1 VQWLHL
7 QGVIMPASWNQN
19 RLTAKLGIE
28 YPIVQGPL
36 GGLSSQSLTAAVSN
50 FGGLGSFGAHSLV
63 PGAIKDVIA
72 QIRSLTSKPFAMN
85 LWVSMEDGGARAADE
100 NAFNRSLAP
109 LVADLAALGAPRPR
123 YKPYSP
129 KRFEEQVRVLLDAS
143 VPAFSFIFGIPARE
157 ILEECRTKGIVT
169 IGTATTPDEGAAL
182 QEAGV
187 DAVVASGFEAGGHR
201 GSFLRPAEDSLTGTL
216 SLVPQVVDIVDV
228 PVIAA
233 GGIGDARGVIA
244 SLALGAEAVQMGT
257 VFLACEESGASPLHR
272 ETLRRRNAGHT
283 ALTKGF
289 TGRLARAIH
298 NRVMEDLNRNGTEI
312 LPYPLQR
319 ELVRNLTI
327 AADAAGRAD
336 LVPMWAG
343 QSANLSTCTDV
354 PAFLTSMVKEVSEI
368 AAPIM
373 HWSAARREKQIL
385 K

>member
-1 VQWLHL
+1 
-7 QGVIMPASWNQN
+7 
-19 RLTAKLGIE
+19 
-28 YPIVQGPL
+28 
-36 GGLSSQSLTAAVSN
+36 LTAAVSN

-63 PGAIKDVIA
+63 PGAIKDVISE
-72 QIRSLTSKPFAMN
+72 IRSLTSKPFAMN
-85 LWVSMEDGGARAADE
+85 LWVSMEDEGARTADE
-100 NAFNRSLAP
+100 NAFNRSLVP
-109 LVADLAALGAPRPR
+109 LVADLAALGAPRPT

-129 KRFEEQVRVLLDAS
+129 KRFEDQVRVLLDAN

-157 ILEECRTKGIVT
+157 ILEECRAKGIVT
-169 IGTATTPDEGAAL
+169 IGTATTPDEAAAL

-187 DAVVASGFEAGGHR
+187 NAIAASGFEAGGHR

-216 SLVPQVVDIVDV
+216 SLVPQVVDVVDL

-257 VFLACEESGASPLHR
+257 VFLACEESGASRLHR
-272 ETLRRRNAGHT
+272 DRLRRRNAGHT
-283 ALTKGF
+283 DLTKGF

-319 ELVRNLTI
+319 ELVKNLTI
-327 AADAAGRAD
+327 AAEAAGRAD

-343 QSANLSTCTDV
+343 QSANLSPCTEV
-354 PAFLTSMVKEVSEI
+354 SAFLTSLVEEISEI
-368 AAPIM
+368 AGPVVQ
-373 HWSAARREKQIL
+373 WSAARREKKNL